1 MATKYERRIEALTSE
16 VALSRTRIQRRMAEL
31 EEQLDVS
38 QRVRNELSAH
48 PFKWLA
54 LSAAGGFVAS
64 KLLPFAFRTSI
75 LGHVITCT
83 SGPHRNRCCGTSDS
97 GFDQQTSWFRAP
109 VSARA
114 EDSACLMTRFQFSV
128 VIKMCPHYH
137 TVT

>member
-64 KLLPFAFRTSI
+64 KLLPVAFRFARRSWVTSLLAPAARI
-75 LGHVITCT
+75 AIAAAAPAIVDSISRRVGFVPPSVHEPRTLHV
-83 SGPHRNRCCGTSDS
+83 S
-97 GFDQQTSWFRAP
+97 
-109 VSARA
+109 
-114 EDSACLMTRFQFSV
+114 
-128 VIKMCPHYH
+128 
-137 TVT
+137 